1 MVYVQMPTCQTWCI
15 PFKGK
20 VFCGILLQYVSKKY
34 DEDRIL
40 KRKPV
45 F

>member
-1 MVYVQMPTCQTWCI
+1 M
-15 PFKGK
+15 
-20 VFCGILLQYVSKKY
+20 LLQYVSKKY